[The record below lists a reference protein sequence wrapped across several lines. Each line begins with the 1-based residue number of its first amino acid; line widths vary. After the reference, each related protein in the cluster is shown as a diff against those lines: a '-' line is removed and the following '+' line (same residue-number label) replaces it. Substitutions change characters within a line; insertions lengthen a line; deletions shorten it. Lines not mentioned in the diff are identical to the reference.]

1 MKQVFENADKKMNKT
16 INALTSEFAGIRA
29 GRANPAVLDKIMVD
43 YYGSPTAINQLAAIS
58 VTEARTLTSLWCTRW
73 KRLSSPLI
81 WELTHRQTA
90 R

>member
-29 GRANPAVLDKIMVD
+29 GRANPAVLD
-43 YYGSPTAINQLAAIS
+43 
-58 VTEARTLTSLWCTRW
+58 
-73 KRLSSPLI
+73 I
-81 WELTHRQTA
+81 WGLTHRQTA